1 MRLHFL
7 GIRQTLLARAG
18 VGTAAVYGNSLR
30 IAVLVDLAAH
40 EHRSSAHFILR
51 KYRTTGSRH
60 GTENNCYIMIAAG
73 FDTGLDAGSK
83 EALRCSHPAFGFLH
97 EIPLFPWC
105 LHLFFCGSITA
116 KHLFIV

>member
-7 GIRQTLLARAG
+7 GIRQSLLARAG

-40 EHRSSAHFILR
+40 EHRSSAHFILC
-51 KYRTTGSRH
+51 KYRTAGSRH

-73 FDTGLDAGSK
+73 FDTGLDAGSNK
-83 EALRCSHPAFGFLH
+83 SLRCSHPAFDFLH

-105 LHLFFCGSITA
+105 LHLFFYGGITA

>member
-7 GIRQTLLARAG
+7 SIRQSLLARAG

-40 EHRSSAHFILR
+40 EHRSSAHFILC
-51 KYRTTGSRH
+51 KYRTAGSRH

-73 FDTGLDAGSK
+73 FDTGLDAGSNK
-83 EALRCSHPAFGFLH
+83 ALRCSHPAFDFLH

-105 LHLFFCGSITA
+105 LHLFFYSGITA
-116 KHLFIV
+116 KHRFIV